1 MRSNL
6 IPKVDVPEGVSGKW
20 AIERFIVSDDEAK
33 WANLRSAISGG
44 GIGGGRGIS
53 PGTYT
58 KLTYG
63 GSRNVVMSDTPA
75 EMRDHMMPVIKAQ
88 GHCLVNGLGLGMV
101 ANAMLQKPEVFS
113 VTVIENDPDVIKLV
127 ALHYKNK
134 FGDKIS
140 IIEADALVYTPP
152 KGERYGAVWHDIW
165 PSICSDNLKT
175 MKVLHKKYGHRAEW
189 QGSWCRAEC
198 EIANRG
204 GY

>member
-1 MRSNL
+1 MYDL

-20 AIERFIVSDDEAK
+20 AVQRFTVSKEEAQF
-33 WANLRSAISGG
+33 ANLRAAISS
-44 GIGGGRGIS
+44 GGRAREID

-58 KLTYG
+58 KLIYG
-63 GSRNVVMSDTPA
+63 SEIIMSDVPA
-75 EMRDHMMPVIKAQ
+75 EVRDHYEPVRKAT

-113 VTVIENDPDVIKLV
+113 VTVIEIDPDVIKLV
-127 ALHYKNK
+127 SLHYKNK

-140 IIEADALVYTPP
+140 IIEADALTWSPP

-165 PSICSDNLKT
+165 PNICADNLET
-175 MKVLHKKYGHRAEW
+175 MKVLHKKYGRRTEW

-198 EIANRG
+198 EYQNRR
-204 GY
+204 Y